1 MGKIIIWDLVERSIT
16 DSPLSDVSV
25 VCFRAAVSHTLH

>member
-25 VCFRAAVSHTLH
+25 LCFRPAVSHTLH